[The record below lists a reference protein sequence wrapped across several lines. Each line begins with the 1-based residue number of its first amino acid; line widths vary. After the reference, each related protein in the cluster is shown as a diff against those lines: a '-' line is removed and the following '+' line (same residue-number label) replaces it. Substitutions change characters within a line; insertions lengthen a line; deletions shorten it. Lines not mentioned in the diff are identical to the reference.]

1 MKNLA
6 TTILNGD
13 TGISKEAR
21 LGSINAFMKELYPW
35 LAAAGG
41 ATVIGKEFIQP
52 MGQRIQAD
60 ADHSKVLKRIKEN
73 YKPEKHE
80 MLTEVFGVL
89 THTAPHMA
97 RNYLIAKTLVDQKMD
112 VMEQL
117 SGSHPAGIQIPLPTL
132 EQAISMEKGVSGS
145 RRTEYG
151 PVTTQIGKNIAS
163 FEKGA
168 SEDVKESYEDFLKG
182 LL

>member
-1 MKNLA
+1 MKNLQ
-6 TTILNGD
+6 TTILNGKS
-13 TGISKEAR
+13 GISKEAR
-21 LGSINAFMKELYPW
+21 GIQGFMEKLYPW

-41 ATVIGKEFIQP
+41 AAVLGKEFIEP
-52 MGQRIQAD
+52 MGQRIVAD

-80 MLTEVFGVL
+80 MLAEVFGVL

-117 SGSHPAGIQIPLPTL
+117 SGSHPAGVQIPLPTL
-132 EQAISMEKGVSGS
+132 EQAINMEKGVAGS

-151 PVTTQIGKNIAS
+151 PVANAMGKNIAS
-163 FEKGA
+163 YEKGA
-168 SEDVKESYEDFLKG
+168 SEDVEESYEDFLKG